1 MPVGAPGL
9 FFYRQRM
16 KLEEQLE
23 HNRLH
28 VYLRLLS
35 YVKPYAGLFVLSI
48 VGFAMFASTEPL
60 QAKLLGVFVHAVQN
74 QDVNAR
80 FYIPAFLI
88 ALYIVR
94 GIGSF
99 VGSYC
104 LSKVSNNVVHD
115 LRTQTFNHV
124 LYLPTRFY
132 DDNNS
137 GHIISRIIFN
147 TGQVTAAATDALK
160 TVVREGLTVVGLFA
174 YVFYLNWKMSLV
186 FIAVAP
192 VVGLIVTKVGNKL
205 RKLSRKMQHS
215 AGELTQ
221 VCNETISGHRV
232 VRSFSGEDYEK
243 QRFENASRDN
253 LRRSLK
259 MVQIASTNT
268 PVLQLLVICA
278 MGFIMFLVLQPA
290 FMQHMSVEAYVKYI
304 TAIALIPK
312 PLRQLGEINGV
323 IQKGIAAA
331 ESVFEILDL
340 PKETNTGT
348 RQADR
353 VHGKIEIRNLTF
365 FYPDAA
371 KPALENINLTIEP
384 GQTVALVG
392 RSGSGKSTLA
402 SLISQFYRHEHG
414 SIVIDAVDIHD
425 YDLYALR
432 EQIAVVTQ
440 SVTLFNDTVAN
451 NIAYGKSA
459 RGCDLTAIREAA
471 RQAYALDFI
480 EALPEQ
486 FNTLVG
492 ENGVKLSGGQK
503 QRIAIARAL
512 LKNAP
517 ILILDEATSALDNES
532 ERYIQMA
539 LERAMVGRTTLVI
552 AHRLSTIEAADVIVV
567 MDGGRIAELGTHAQL
582 LQQRGVYAN
591 LHSNNFA
598 A

>member
-1 MPVGAPGL
+1 
-9 FFYRQRM
+9 M
-16 KLEEQLE
+16 KLQPITEQ
-23 HNRLH
+23 NRFR

-35 YVKPYAGLFVLSI
+35 YVKPYTGLFALSI
-48 VGFAMFASTEPL
+48 IGFFLFGVTEPL
-60 QAKLLGVFVHAVQN
+60 QAKLLGIFVRAVQAR
-74 QDVNAR
+74 DYDAR
-80 FYIPAFLI
+80 FYIPALLI

-99 VGSYC
+99 IGSYY
-104 LSKVSNNVVHD
+104 LSKVSNNIVHD
-115 LRTQTFNHV
+115 LRTHTFNHV

-137 GHIISRIIFN
+137 GHIISRIIYN

-160 TVVREGLTVVGLFA
+160 TVVREGFTVIGLFA

-192 VVGLIVTKVGNKL
+192 IVGLLVTKVGNKL
-205 RKLSRKMQHS
+205 RKLSKKMQHS

-232 VRSFSGEDYEK
+232 VRSFSGEEYEM
-243 QRFENASRDN
+243 QRFDAASRDN

-278 MGFIMFLVLQPA
+278 MGFIMFMILQPT
-290 FMQHMSVEAYVKYI
+290 FMNQMSVEAYVTYI

-312 PLRQLGEINGV
+312 PLRQIGEINGV

-340 PKETNTGT
+340 PKEINTGNKYLDSA
-348 RQADR
+348 R
-353 VHGKIEIRNLTF
+353 GKIEIHNLTF

-371 KPALENINLTIEP
+371 KPALDNINLKILP

-402 SLISQFYRHEHG
+402 SLISQFYRHERG
-414 SIVIDAVDIHD
+414 SIAIDDVDIND
-425 YDLYALR
+425 YDLYTLR
-432 EQIAVVTQ
+432 EKIALVTQ

-459 RGCDLTAIREAA
+459 AGRDQAAIREAA

-480 EALPEQ
+480 EALPDK
-486 FNTLVG
+486 FDTLVG

-512 LKNAP
+512 LKDAP
-517 ILILDEATSALDNES
+517 ILVLDEATSALDNES

-539 LERAMVGRTTLVI
+539 LERAMAGCTTLVI
-552 AHRLSTIEAADVIVV
+552 AHRLSTIEAADLIVV
-567 MDGGRIAELGTHAQL
+567 MDNGRIVEQGTHAQL
-582 LQQRGVYAN
+582 LQLRGEYAK
-591 LHSNNFA
+591 LHSNNCA
-598 A
+598 AA

>member
-1 MPVGAPGL
+1 
-9 FFYRQRM
+9 M
-16 KLEEQLE
+16 KLEEQVE
-23 HNRLH
+23 HNRLR

-35 YVKPYAGLFVLSI
+35 YVRPYAGLFALSI
-48 VGFAMFASTEPL
+48 VGFLIFGATEPL
-60 QAKLLGVFVHAVQN
+60 QAKLLGVFVKAVQGK
-74 QDVNAR
+74 DYNAR
-80 FYIPAFLI
+80 FYIPALLI
-88 ALYIVR
+88 GLYIVR

-99 VGSYC
+99 VGSYY

-115 LRTQTFNHV
+115 LRTETFSHV

-137 GHIISRIIFN
+137 GHIISRIIYN

-160 TVVREGLTVVGLFA
+160 TVVREGFTVVGLFA

-221 VCNETISGHRV
+221 VCNETITGHRV
-232 VRSFSGEDYEK
+232 VRSFSGEEYEK
-243 QRFENASRDN
+243 QRFEDASRDN

-259 MVQIASTNT
+259 MVQIAATNT

-278 MGFIMFLVLQPA
+278 MGLIMFLVLQPA
-290 FMQHMSVEAYVKYI
+290 FLQHMSVEAYVTYI

-331 ESVFEILDL
+331 ESVFEIIDL
-340 PKETNTGT
+340 PKEINTGT
-348 RQADR
+348 RR
-353 VHGKIEIRNLTF
+353 IERLHGKIELRDLTF
-365 FYPDAA
+365 SYPDTP
-371 KPALENINLTIEP
+371 KPALENINLVIEP

-402 SLISQFYRHEHG
+402 SLISQFYRHEQG
-414 SIVIDAVDIHD
+414 SILIDGIDIHE

-432 EQIAVVTQ
+432 EQIGVVTQ

-459 RGCDLTAIREAA
+459 RGHDLAAIREAA

-486 FNTLVG
+486 FETLVG

-512 LKNAP
+512 LKNSP
-517 ILILDEATSALDNES
+517 ILVLDEATSALDNES
-532 ERYIQMA
+532 ERYIQLA
-539 LERAMVGRTTLVI
+539 LERAMTGRTTLVI
-552 AHRLSTIEAADVIVV
+552 AHRLSTIETADLIVV
-567 MDGGRIAELGTHAQL
+567 MDSGRIVEQGTHAQL
-582 LQQRGVYAN
+582 LQRHGVYAS
-591 LHSNNFA
+591 LHSSDFA